1 MLASALS
8 ADSGF
13 FTGTFYSI
21 NERSVW
27 IKTLETNTLKV
38 LESLNCLNVSNECRR
53 PLSHSNQKSWYKFSF
68 RVIKTE
74 LWDFFLVGFYL
85 DMRQNMPFILPSFFV
100 AVTLLR
106 SYTLLF
112 PVEKIKN
119 KLSSSPS
126 SAAHSSYWTVSYCFK
141 RRTIVRLLKWKQ
153 LWLFRCK
160 GINKRMKSTW
170 TCLGVLLTHAPGH
183 NYEL

>member
-1 MLASALS
+1 MS
-8 ADSGF
+8 
-13 FTGTFYSI
+13 
-21 NERSVW
+21 
-27 IKTLETNTLKV
+27 
-38 LESLNCLNVSNECRR
+38 
-53 PLSHSNQKSWYKFSF
+53 
-68 RVIKTE
+68 
-74 LWDFFLVGFYL
+74 
-85 DMRQNMPFILPSFFV
+85 QNMPFILSSFFV
-100 AVTLLR
+100 TVTLLS

-141 RRTIVRLLKWKQ
+141 RRTIVHLLKWKQ

-170 TCLGVLLTHAPGH
+170 TCLRLLLTRAPGCNH
-183 NYEL
+183 KL